1 VTEGTDIIHPINTS
15 HLLLQLL
22 DELLLERLL
31 LLRRLDLLQESVVL
45 CLGLLLLGVGLLQ
58 LLGNLGA
65 VGIARAA

>member
-1 VTEGTDIIHPINTS
+1 VTEGTDIIHPINPS

-65 VGIARAA
+65 VGIARAV